1 MKYFTIENETNDIMV
16 HASAEEAEAV
26 ANAERFRNE
35 GGLAK
40 LATEWPMARLVEIY
54 NGLPESE
61 SLCSSKFGVEFRQ
74 FHPAQQRLL
83 ANVHCFGGF
92 LDAAVR

>member
-1 MKYFTIENETNDIMV
+1 MKYFTIENETNNITV

-40 LATEWPMARLVEIY
+40 LAKTQINRAPRKL
-54 NGLPESE
+54 
-61 SLCSSKFGVEFRQ
+61 
-74 FHPAQQRLL
+74 
-83 ANVHCFGGF
+83 
-92 LDAAVR
+92 